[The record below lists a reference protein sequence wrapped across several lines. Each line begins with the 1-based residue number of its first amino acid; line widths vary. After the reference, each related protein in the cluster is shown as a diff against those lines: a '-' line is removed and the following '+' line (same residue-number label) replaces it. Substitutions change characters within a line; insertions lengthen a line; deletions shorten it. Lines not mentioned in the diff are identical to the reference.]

1 MSKNHIFHEIEEH
14 IDDITEKTTKG
25 IKLYSSLIALHHA
38 DIAQFLTNCSA
49 SVFKKL
55 FSRFDSVLQLKIFE
69 HLPSSRQAVAMKIV
83 DDKQRVIFLENMS
96 IDELYD
102 LGDFTSDEN
111 LKEYFKLLRKKDREK
126 LVHLLELNENTIG
139 TIMDINVVSLHD
151 HITVERSIHI
161 LQRLRPEQELHRIIY
176 ITDKHNKLVGQI
188 ALEDLVLKK
197 PTTTIKEFM
206 RPNEFILHA
215 HEDQDDVAKKMRH
228 YQITMAPV
236 VSQQNYF
243 VGAITAENLV
253 DILEEESSED
263 ILRISAMTG
272 LKHTYFETP
281 FMRLLFER
289 GAILIVLMLAESFTS
304 LIIGHYEPILIGALM
319 LFTAMLISTGG
330 NTSTQTSAVV
340 VQGLASGEIN
350 NSNIKRFLKREFLM
364 ALCLALVLGITAFLR
379 VYYLSGQPVII
390 STAVAISISMVAAAS
405 VLLGSAVPFILRKI
419 GLDPAFAA
427 APFLATGMDILGLFL
442 YCFISKLILG
452 L

>member
-1 MSKNHIFHEIEEH
+1 MTQKYFFYEIEEH
-14 IDDITEKTTKG
+14 IDDITKKTDLGK
-25 IKLYSSLIALHHA
+25 KLFSALIALHHA
-38 DIAQFLTNCSA
+38 DIAQFLSNCPTN
-49 SVFKKL
+49 VFKKL
-55 FSRFDSVLQLKIFE
+55 FPRFTTALQLKIFE
-69 HLPSSRQAVAMKIV
+69 HLPSSRQAIAMKIT
-83 DDKQRVIFLENMS
+83 DDKQRLAFLENMS

-111 LKEYFKLLRKKDREK
+111 LKQYFSLLRKKDREK
-126 LVHLLELNENTIG
+126 VVHLLELKDNTIG

-151 HITVERSIHI
+151 HISVERSIHI

-176 ITDKHNKLVGQI
+176 ITDKHNKLIGQI

-197 PTTTIKEFM
+197 PETTIREFM
-206 RPNEFILHA
+206 KQNEFILYA
-215 HEDQDDVAKKMRH
+215 DEDQDDVAKKMRH

-236 VSQQNYF
+236 ISKKHYF
-243 VGAITAENLV
+243 LGAITAENLV
-253 DILEEESSED
+253 DILEEESGED
-263 ILRISAMTG
+263 ILRLSAMTG
-272 LKHTYFETP
+272 LKHNYFETP
-281 FMRLLFER
+281 FTRLLFER

-304 LIIGHYEPILIGALM
+304 LILGHYEPILVGALM

-350 NSNIKRFLKREFLM
+350 NSNIRRFLKREALM
-364 ALCLALVLGITAFLR
+364 AFCLSIALGITAFLR
-379 VYYLSGQPVII
+379 VYYLSSQSIII
-390 STAVAISISMVAAAS
+390 SGAVALSVSAVAASS